1 MHPRAALLLLCA
13 VAAVGCTRPD
23 LALPSGD
30 GGGGGGG
37 TQPPACDGATA
48 PSAGSFR
55 FAVFGDVRPS
65 QPNDTANYPQAVVTS
80 LFTQIAQQAP
90 SFVVG
95 TGDYMFASTSNGPA
109 VDAQLSM
116 LLSAEQGFAGPVY
129 HALGNHECT
138 GATASNC
145 PNGNETANVRAF
157 MSLLVPPGTTTPYYR
172 VDFDT
177 GQGSAKLVV
186 IAANAWSA
194 TQAAWLE
201 TQLADPTTYTFV
213 ARHEAAAVTE
223 TAGAVASEAIVQK
236 YPLTL
241 ELLGHWHR
249 YQRLDTR
256 HIVSGNGGAP
266 LSTGHYGFVLVDLLT
281 NGNLTV
287 SEIDQATGAAGDTF
301 TICPQ

>member
-23 LALPSGD
+23 LGLPASD
-30 GGGGGGG
+30 GGGGSGGGG
-37 TQPPACDGATA
+37 TQTPACDGATA

-95 TGDYMFASTSNGPA
+95 TGDYMFASASNGPA

-116 LLSAEQGFAGPVY
+116 LLSAEQGFSGPVY

-157 MSLLVPPGTTTPYYR
+157 MSLLVPPGRPRRTTASTSTPAR
-172 VDFDT
+172 AAPSSWSSPPT
-177 GQGSAKLVV
+177 PGARRKRRGSRRSSP
-186 IAANAWSA
+186 IRRPTPSSRA
-194 TQAAWLE
+194 TR
-201 TQLADPTTYTFV
+201 PPPSP
-213 ARHEAAAVTE
+213 R
-223 TAGAVASEAIVQK
+223 
-236 YPLTL
+236 P
-241 ELLGHWHR
+241 R
-249 YQRLDTR
+249 
-256 HIVSGNGGAP
+256 AP
-266 LSTGHYGFVLVDLLT
+266 SRRRR
-281 NGNLTV
+281 
-287 SEIDQATGAAGDTF
+287 SCRSIR
-301 TICPQ
+301 